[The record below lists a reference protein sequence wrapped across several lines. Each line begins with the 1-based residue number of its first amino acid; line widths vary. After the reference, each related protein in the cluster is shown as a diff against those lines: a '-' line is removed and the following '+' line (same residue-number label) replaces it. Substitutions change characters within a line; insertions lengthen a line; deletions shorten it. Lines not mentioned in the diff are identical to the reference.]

1 MSPKIKYRDIRDTR
15 LPMTDPSQT
24 LLIAITK
31 GDRNAF
37 AQLYELYKTQVYNT
51 ILGYVQN
58 TTIAEEIT
66 QEVFLQVYQKAG
78 SFQGKSKVSTWLYRI
93 ATNHALNHINKQ
105 KRRPTSDT
113 EVTEEML
120 STFNHPGIAIEQQ
133 ENARYLF
140 TAIEQL
146 PDKQKTAFILSYVEE
161 LPRQEVADIME
172 TTLKAVEGLLQR
184 AKTKLRNELA
194 DMYPQ

>member
-37 AQLYELYKTQVYNT
+37 VQLYELYKTQVYNT

-146 PDKQKTAFILSYVEE
+146 PDKQKTAFILSYIEE